1 MNEATPG
8 ANKKQILRRDEA
20 SEYLRETYSIRCA
33 PATLAKMVSTG
44 GGPRYHKVNRSP
56 LYPVAELDAW
66 AQHRLGLLRSSSS
79 DSLNVPAHDRAGVG
93 D

>member
-1 MNEATPG
+1 MA
-8 ANKKQILRRDEA
+8 ALDSAKKRNLRRKEA
-20 SEYLRETYSIRCA
+20 SDYLREAYGIPCA
-33 PATLAKMVSTG
+33 PATLAKMVSIG

-56 LYPVAELDAW
+56 LYPVSELDAW
-66 AQHRLGLLRSSSS
+66 AQRRLGLLRSSSS

>member
-1 MNEATPG
+1 MEG
-8 ANKKQILRRDEA
+8 AAVLPKRNLRRVEA
-20 SEYLRETYSIRCA
+20 SEYLRDTYGIPCA
-33 PATLAKMVSTG
+33 PATLAKMVSIG

-79 DSLNVPAHDRAGVG
+79 DSLNVPAHDSTGAGH
-93 D
+93 

>member
-1 MNEATPG
+1 MGTMSTS
-8 ANKKQILRRDEA
+8 KRILRRDEA
-20 SEYLRETYSIRCA
+20 SEYLRETYNIRCA

-56 LYPVAELDAW
+56 LYPVAELDVW
-66 AQHRLGLLRSSSS
+66 ARKQLGPLHSSSS
-79 DSLNVPAHDRAGVG
+79 DCLIDQRAHDRAGIG

>member
-1 MNEATPG
+1 MSQGKVN
-8 ANKKQILRRDEA
+8 LRRDEA
-20 SEYLRETYSIRCA
+20 SDYLRETYNIRYA

-66 AQHRLGLLRSSSS
+66 ARKLLGPLHSSSS
-79 DSLNVPAHDRAGVG
+79 DCLIDQRAHDRAGVG